1 MTEGKYKNWEG
12 RVEFIHFCEEAGTV
26 GEAAGEYSATW
37 PSGEHYYSSTAC
49 SVYQEHF
56 PSARSY
62 TERGLGCPAARR
74 TSDTRSMTCPVAGT
88 GFSNIFHVKIRLGR
102 LGQTIYPYSR
112 PSRRVRVVCRE
123 QNESGVHNQKLNNI

>member
-1 MTEGKYKNWEG
+1 M
-12 RVEFIHFCEEAGTV
+12 EFIHFCQEAGTA

-62 TERGLGCPAARR
+62 TEAR
-74 TSDTRSMTCPVAGT
+74 S
-88 GFSNIFHVKIRLGR
+88 RL
-102 LGQTIYPYSR
+102 
-112 PSRRVRVVCRE
+112 PSRTQDV
-123 QNESGVHNQKLNNI
+123 GHP